1 MQRWFDMQ
9 NEGMNFEFK
18 SLKGMEKAF
27 DYSIANNLEFIDNDY
42 LFDTFEIE
50 ERNAHIKQIIKF
62 QKLKLNN
69 NENFKHQ
76 NI

>member
-1 MQRWFDMQ
+1 MTMTTVNKLRAMQRWFDMQ

-42 LFDTFEIE
+42 LFDNFERE

-62 QKLKLNN
+62 QKL
-69 NENFKHQ
+69 
-76 NI
+76 